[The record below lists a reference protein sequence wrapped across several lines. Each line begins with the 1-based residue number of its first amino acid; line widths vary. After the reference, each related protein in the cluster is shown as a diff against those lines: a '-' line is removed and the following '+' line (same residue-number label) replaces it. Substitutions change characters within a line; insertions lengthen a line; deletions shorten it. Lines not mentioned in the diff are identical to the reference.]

1 MTGRPAFVEAPR
13 LGKSVPET
21 RRLYGRSSDAVGSAQ
36 SEMCVSVC
44 GRMLHDCVCVC
55 ARVCVCVCAA
65 GVGVYTRVGVKCLS
79 ATGCRGLGACSPGH
93 PWRATTETLAQEA
106 AFCTGF
112 ISVVGAALKGRM
124 QGRGNQGRRPGSED
138 GCNVQSRRAA
148 GQVEC
153 SRLQGRDCGALPG

>member
-55 ARVCVCVCAA
+55 VCMIVCVYVRAYVCVCVR
-65 GVGVYTRVGVKCLS
+65 RVLV
-79 ATGCRGLGACSPGH
+79 
-93 PWRATTETLAQEA
+93 
-106 AFCTGF
+106 CTHVSGS
-112 ISVVGAALKGRM
+112 SVF
-124 QGRGNQGRRPGSED
+124 
-138 GCNVQSRRAA
+138 
-148 GQVEC
+148 
-153 SRLQGRDCGALPG
+153 RLQAVAAWEPVPRDILGGPRLKLWRKKQHFALASFLLWVLH